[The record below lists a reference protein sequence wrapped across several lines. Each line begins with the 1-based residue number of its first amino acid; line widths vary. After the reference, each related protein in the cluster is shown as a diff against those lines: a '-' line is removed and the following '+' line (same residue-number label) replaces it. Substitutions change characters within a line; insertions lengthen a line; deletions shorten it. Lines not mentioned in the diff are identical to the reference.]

1 MLTRFDRYLLRT
13 ILTTT
18 LITLAFLLSVDL
30 IIQISAEAD
39 DLGHAHYT
47 LRILLI
53 QQLLVLPEKLILF
66 TPAAVLVGTI
76 MGLGQLAAQN
86 EIAVVRAAGI
96 SRLRLARA
104 GLLLAFIIG
113 VLNIVN
119 GEAFAPQLAAKS
131 RLIHHLALGESAE
144 TTAAQGIWLKQRD
157 TIIHIG
163 ALNPDG
169 SLQHLRYY
177 QADAD
182 HITITITEADRATY
196 AAPDWLHDNPRRY
209 RTGAENT
216 ETLPAPARWENGATP
231 ADLKSLAA
239 IGSAETLR
247 ELHTLTRFMAAN
259 GHNLTPGK
267 PQILATPAHPADHSG
282 NGAPGTALCLRQQ
295 PQRSTGHPPRHRH
308 PPRRRLLRYKRRHR
322 QPCPAAPLAATARRH
337 PAHPP
342 LHRARA
348 YRADP
353 AITPHPDRL

>member
-13 ILTTT
+13 ILITT
-18 LITLAFLLSVDL
+18 LITLVFLLSVDL
-30 IIQISAEAD
+30 IIQVSAEAD
-39 DLGHAHYT
+39 DLGRGHYT
-47 LRILLI
+47 LRILLT

-104 GLLLAFIIG
+104 GLLLAFTIG
-113 VLNIVN
+113 VLNIIN
-119 GEAFAPQLAAKS
+119 GETLAPQLAAKS

-144 TTAAQGIWLKQRD
+144 TTAAQGVWLKQRD

-177 QADAD
+177 QADTD
-182 HITITITEADRATY
+182 HITITEADRATY
-196 AAPDWLHDNPRRY
+196 AAPDWQHENPRRY
-209 RTGAENT
+209 RTSAENT

-259 GHNLTPGK
+259 GLNHRQESLKYWQRLLTPLTTAAMVLLALPFAFGSNRSG
-267 PQILATPAHPADHSG
+267 QQGTRLVIGILLGVAYYVTSG
-282 NGAPGTALCLRQQ
+282 VIANLAL
-295 PQRSTGHPPRHRH
+295 
-308 PPRRRLLRYKRRHR
+308 LLHW
-322 QPCPAAPLAATARRH
+322 
-337 PAHPP
+337 PP
-342 LHRARA
+342 LLGATLPILLFTV
-348 YRADP
+348 P
-353 AITPHPDRL
+353 AFIVLTKQ